1 MKLTVSEFKK
11 DYIDTI
17 KGSSARQIEDTTPLE
32 RYTALGELLKDYIG
46 HIWANTNK
54 AYRTEQT
61 KQVYYFSMEFLTGKF
76 LTTNLTNLGIQNVV
90 RKGLNELGIQL
101 EELVEVE
108 VDQGLGNGG
117 LGRLAACFLDA
128 MSSTSIPG
136 HGCGIRYKNGLF
148 EQKIID
154 GYQVEFPDR
163 WLVNN
168 NVWEYKRPNKA
179 VIVKYNGQIETYMED
194 DLLKFRHVGYD
205 AVRAVPYDT
214 PIVGFENNTVNTLR
228 LWSAEEI
235 DDIFDFEN
243 FSRGNYLSAFE
254 KKHSVEIITQILY
267 PNDAYDEGK
276 LLRLKQEY
284 FFVSAGIQSIF
295 TTFKK
300 TGTPIKQFSNHVALH
315 INDTHPALAV
325 PELMRIL
332 LDEEGLDWD
341 TAWRITT
348 ATISYTNHTIM
359 SEALEKWPH
368 YMMRDLLP
376 RITMIIEEI
385 NRRFVEALRKVYF
398 YTDEERINHMAIIK
412 DGMVHMAHLAIIG
425 SHSINGVAKLHTEI
439 LKTKELKDFYN
450 IYPNKFNNKTN
461 GIMHRHWLLN
471 SNQPLTEYVESL
483 IGESFKK
490 NPLALRDLLKHRED
504 KQVQDALFDIKHKN
518 KELLAAFIYEKQGIK
533 VDPYSI
539 FDIQAKRIHEYK
551 RQHLNIL
558 HVLHLYNKLKEN
570 PNLDIPPRTFIFA
583 GKSAPSY
590 YIAKQIIKLI
600 NTVADVINND
610 TSIKG
615 KLKVV
620 FLPNYGV
627 SLASK
632 MIPAADVSEQIS
644 TASKEASG
652 TGNMKFMMNGAVTLA
667 TLDGANI
674 EIMNEVGENNI
685 VIFGLRDEEVFKYY
699 QNGNYNAFELYQ
711 TNPNIKRVVDQLV
724 NGFLPVSREEFIP
737 IVDRLLRFNDEFF
750 VLKDFE
756 AYCDAQERIGLYY
769 RDKQHWMKMS
779 LANIACSGVFSADY
793 TIEKYASGIWNVNR
807 KPLDFKL

>member
-1 MKLTVSEFKK
+1 MKLTVMDFKD
-11 DYIDTI
+11 DYTDAI
-17 KGSSARQIEDTTPLE
+17 KGTSARQLEDTTPLE
-32 RYTALGELLKDYIG
+32 RYNALGELLKDYIG
-46 HIWANTNK
+46 NIWANTNK
-54 AYRTEQT
+54 TYRTENS

-76 LTTNLTNLGIQNVV
+76 LANNLTNLGIYNVV
-90 RKGLNELGIQL
+90 KQGLKELSI
-101 EELVEVE
+101 ELDDLIEVE

-117 LGRLAACFLDA
+117 LGRLAACFMDA
-128 MSSTSIPG
+128 MSSISIPG

-148 EQKIID
+148 EQRIID

-179 VIVKYNGQIETYMED
+179 VIVKFNGHVESYMED
-194 DLLKFRHVGYD
+194 EQLKFRHVNYE

-214 PIVGFENNTVNTLR
+214 PILGFDNNTVNTLR
-228 LWSAEEI
+228 LWSAEEVEES
-235 DDIFDFEN
+235 FDFEN
-243 FSRGNYLSAFE
+243 FSRGNYSSAFS

-267 PNDAYDEGK
+267 PNDAYEEGK

-300 TGTPIKQFSNHVALH
+300 MNVPVEQFSDYVALH

-332 LDEEGLDWD
+332 IDEENVDWD

-348 ATISYTNHTIM
+348 SCISYTNHTIM

-368 YMMRDLLP
+368 FLMKDLLP
-376 RITMIIEEI
+376 RITMIIDEI
-385 NRRFVEALRKVYF
+385 NRRFIESLRNVYL
-398 YTDEERINHMAIIK
+398 YTDEDKIQHMAIIR
-412 DGMVHMAHLAIIG
+412 DGMVKMAHLAIVG

-450 IYPNKFNNKTN
+450 IYPTKFNNKTN

-471 SNQPLTEYVESL
+471 ANPELTTFAESL
-483 IGESFKK
+483 IGDGFKK
-490 NPLALRDLLKHRED
+490 NPIVLRDLLKYRDD
-504 KQVQDALFDIKHKN
+504 KTVQNTLFDIKHHN
-518 KELLAAFIYEKQGIK
+518 KEKLAKFIYEKQGIK

-539 FDIQAKRIHEYK
+539 FDMQAKRIHEYK

-558 HVLHLYNKLKEN
+558 HVMHLYSQLKEN

-590 YIAKQIIKLI
+590 YVAKLMIKLI
-600 NTVADVINND
+600 CTVADVVNND
-610 TSIKG
+610 ASIKN

-652 TGNMKFMMNGAVTLA
+652 TGNMKFMMNGAITLA

-685 VIFGLRDEEVFKYY
+685 VIFGLRDEEVFEYY
-699 QNGNYNAFELYQ
+699 NNGSYNSNELY
-711 TNPNIKRVVDQLV
+711 NSDPNIKRVVDQLT
-724 NGFLPVSREEFIP
+724 NGFLPVAKEEFAP
-737 IVDRLLRFNDEFF
+737 IVDRLLRYNDEFF
-750 VLKDFE
+750 ILKDFE

-769 RDKQHWMKMS
+769 RDKQHWTKMS
-779 LANIACSGVFSADY
+779 LTNIACSGIFSADY
-793 TIEKYASGIWNVNR
+793 TIEKYASGIWNINR

>member
-1 MKLTVSEFKK
+1 MKLSVTDFKEGFMES
-11 DYIDTI
+11 I
-17 KGSSARQIEDTTPLE
+17 GSTSGRSVEDTTALE
-32 RYTALGELLKDYIG
+32 RYNALGMQLKELIG
-46 HIWANTNK
+46 TLWANTNK
-54 AYRTEQT
+54 TYRTEKS

-76 LTTNLTNLGIQNVV
+76 LANNLTYLGIYDVAKQ
-90 RKGLNELGIQL
+90 GLKELGIDL
-101 EELVEVE
+101 EDLIEVE

-128 MSSTSIPG
+128 MSSISIPG

-148 EQKIID
+148 EQKILN
-154 GYQVEFPDR
+154 GYQVEYPDR

-168 NVWEYKRPNKA
+168 NVWEYKRSTKA
-179 VIVKYNGQIETYMED
+179 VEVRFNGKVESYMD
-194 DLLKFRHVGYD
+194 GNILKFKLVDYN

-214 PIVGFENNTVNTLR
+214 PILGFDNNTVNTLR

-235 DDIFDFEN
+235 EDIFDFEN
-243 FSRGNYLSAFE
+243 FSKGNYLGAFE

-284 FFVSAGIQSIF
+284 FFVSAGLQSIF
-295 TTFKK
+295 ATYKK
-300 TGTPIKQFSNHVALH
+300 MDLPLDQFSDYIAIH

-332 LDEEGLDWD
+332 IDEEGVDWD

-348 ATISYTNHTIM
+348 GAISYTNHTIM
-359 SEALEKWPH
+359 AEALEKWPLF
-368 YMMRDLLP
+368 MMRDLLP

-385 NRRFVEALRKVYF
+385 NRRFIEYMKNVHLCQ
-398 YTDEERINHMAIIK
+398 DEQKIMQMAIIV
-412 DGMVHMAHLAIIG
+412 DDTVRMAHLAIIG

-439 LKTKELKDFYN
+439 LKTKELKNFYD
-450 IYPNKFNNKTN
+450 IYPLKFNNKTN

-471 SNQPLTEYVESL
+471 ANPPLTAL
-483 IGESFKK
+483 IEETIGDGFKK
-490 NPLALRDLLKHRED
+490 NPIVLRDLLKYRED
-504 KQVQDALFDIKHKN
+504 KQFLDKLFDIKHKN
-518 KELLAAFIYEKQGIK
+518 KEILSNWVYRTQGVK
-533 VDPYSI
+533 LDPYAI
-539 FDIQAKRIHEYK
+539 FDMQAKRIHEYK
-551 RQHLNIL
+551 RQHLNVL
-558 HVLHLYNKLKEN
+558 HILHLYFELKEN
-570 PNLDIPPRTFIFA
+570 PNLDIPARVFVFA
-583 GKSAPSY
+583 GKAAPSY

-600 NTVADVINND
+600 STIADMINND
-610 TSIKG
+610 KGIKD

-632 MIPAADVSEQIS
+632 MMPAADVSEQIS

-674 EIMNEVGENNI
+674 EIKNEVGDNNI
-685 VIFGLRDEEVFKYY
+685 VIFGLKDEDVFHYY
-699 QNGNYNAFELYQ
+699 HTGSYNAYELYQ
-711 TNPNIKRVVDQLV
+711 NNPALKRAVDALI
-724 NGFLPVSREEFIP
+724 NGTLAVPREEFLP

-750 VLKDFE
+750 VLQDFE
-756 AYCDAQERIGLYY
+756 SYCEAQARIGLYY
-769 RDKQHWMKMS
+769 RDKQHWTKMS

-793 TIEKYASGIWNVNR
+793 TIEKYASGIWNINR

>member
-1 MKLTVSEFKK
+1 MKLTISEFKK
-11 DYIDTI
+11 DYIDAI
-17 KGSSARQIEDTTPLE
+17 KGTSARQIEDTTPLE

-46 HIWANTNK
+46 HLWANTNK
-54 AYRTEQT
+54 AYREDHT

-76 LTTNLTNLGIQNVV
+76 LTTNLNNLGIQETV
-90 RKGLNELGIQL
+90 RKGLTDLGINL
-101 EELVEVE
+101 DELVEVE

-128 MSSTSIPG
+128 MSSTAVPG

-148 EQKIID
+148 EQRIID

-163 WLVNN
+163 WLINN
-168 NVWEYKRPNKA
+168 NVWEYKRSNKA
-179 VIVKYNGQIETYMED
+179 VIVKFNGHVESYMED
-194 DLLKFRHVGYD
+194 DKLKFKHVGYN

-235 DDIFDFEN
+235 DDLFDFEN

-295 TTFKK
+295 TTYKK
-300 TGTPIKQFSNHVALH
+300 MNLPIDEFSNHMAIH
-315 INDTHPALAV
+315 INDTHPALAI

-332 LDEEGLDWD
+332 LDDEGLDWD

-348 ATISYTNHTIM
+348 STISYTNHTIM

-368 YMMRDLLP
+368 YMMRELLP
-376 RITMIIEEI
+376 RVSMIIDEI
-385 NRRFVEALRKVYF
+385 NHRFMDALRKVYF
-398 YTDEERINHMAIIK
+398 YTDEERINHMSIIK
-412 DGMVHMAHLAIIG
+412 DGMVKMAHLAIVG

-450 IYPNKFNNKTN
+450 VYPAKFNNKTN

-471 SNQPLTEYVESL
+471 SNEELTNYVESL
-483 IGESFKK
+483 IGDGFKR
-490 NPLALRDLLKHRED
+490 NPASLRELLKFRED
-504 KQVQDALFDIKHKN
+504 RTVQDDLFKIKLHN
-518 KELLAAFIYEKQGIK
+518 KEKLADYIYEKQGIK

-551 RQHLNIL
+551 RQHLNVL
-558 HVLHLYNKLKEN
+558 HILHLYHKLKEN

-590 YIAKQIIKLI
+590 YVAKQIIKLI
-600 NTVADVINND
+600 NTVADLVNND
-610 TSIKG
+610 PSIKN

-652 TGNMKFMMNGAVTLA
+652 TGNMKFMMNGAITLA

-674 EIMNEVGENNI
+674 EIMHEVGENNI
-685 VIFGLRDEEVFKYY
+685 VIFGLRDEEVFRYY
-699 QNGNYNAFELYQ
+699 QAGDYNAFEIYQ
-711 TNPNIKRVVDQLV
+711 SNPALKRSVDSLI
-724 NGFLPVSREEFIP
+724 NGFLPVNREEFVP

-750 VLKDFE
+750 IMKDFE

-779 LANIACSGVFSADY
+779 LTNIACSGVFSADY
-793 TIEKYASGIWNVNR
+793 TIEKYASGIWHVNK

>member
-1 MKLTVSEFKK
+1 MKLTVNAFKE
-11 DYIDTI
+11 DYIAAI
-17 KGSSARQIEDTTPLE
+17 KATTARQIEDTTPLE
-32 RYTALGELLKDYIG
+32 RYNALGELLKDYIG
-46 HIWANTNK
+46 PLWANTNK
-54 AYRTEQT
+54 TYRETGS

-76 LTTNLTNLGIQNVV
+76 LANNLNYLSILEVAE
-90 RKGLNELGIQL
+90 KGLEELGIKL
-101 EELVEVE
+101 DDLVDVE

-148 EQKIID
+148 EQRIID

-179 VIVKYNGQIETYMED
+179 VIVKYNGRVETYMDED
-194 DLLKFRHVGYD
+194 VLRFKHVDFD

-214 PIVGFENNTVNTLR
+214 PILGFENNTINTLR

-243 FSRGNYLSAFE
+243 FSRGNYLNAFE

-267 PNDAYDEGK
+267 PNDAYEEGK

-295 TTFKK
+295 TTYKK
-300 TGTPIKQFSNHVALH
+300 TNLPVEKFSEHIAIH
-315 INDTHPALAV
+315 INDTHPALAI

-332 LDEEGLDWD
+332 LDEENLDWD
-341 TAWRITT
+341 TAWKITT
-348 ATISYTNHTIM
+348 SCISYTNHTIM

-368 YMMRDLLP
+368 FMLRDLLP
-376 RITMIIEEI
+376 RVTMIIDEI
-385 NRRFVEALRKVYF
+385 NRRFIESLRYVYQ
-398 YTDEERINHMAIIK
+398 YTDEDKIQNMAIVK
-412 DGMVHMAHLAIIG
+412 DGMVKMAHLAIVG

-450 IYPNKFNNKTN
+450 IYPTKFNNKTN

-471 SNQPLTEYVESL
+471 ANPELTDYVEEM
-483 IGESFKK
+483 IGDGFKK
-490 NPLALRDLLKHRED
+490 NPIVLRDLLKFRED
-504 KQVQDALFDIKHKN
+504 KSAQDALFNIKHHN
-518 KELLAAFIYEKQGIK
+518 KEKLAKFIYEKQGIK
-533 VDPYSI
+533 IDPYSI
-539 FDIQAKRIHEYK
+539 FDMQAKRIHEYK

-570 PNLDIPPRTFIFA
+570 PNLDIPPRTFVFA

-590 YIAKQIIKLI
+590 YVAKQIIKLI
-600 NTVADVINND
+600 NTVADMVNND
-610 TSIKG
+610 ASIKN

-652 TGNMKFMMNGAVTLA
+652 TGNMKFMMNGAITLA

-674 EIMNEVGENNI
+674 EIKNEVGENNI
-685 VIFGLRDEEVFKYY
+685 VLFGLKDHEVYDYY
-699 QNGNYNAFELYQ
+699 HNGHYSAYEVYNS
-711 TNPNIKRVVDQLV
+711 NPNLKLVVDQLV
-724 NGFLPVSREEFIP
+724 NGFLPVAKEEFSP

-750 VLKDFE
+750 VLEDFE
-756 AYCDAQERIGLYY
+756 AYADAQERIGLYY
-769 RDKQHWMKMS
+769 RDKSHWMKMS
-779 LANIACSGVFSADY
+779 LTNIACSGVFSADY
-793 TIEKYASGIWNVNR
+793 TIEKYASGIWNINR